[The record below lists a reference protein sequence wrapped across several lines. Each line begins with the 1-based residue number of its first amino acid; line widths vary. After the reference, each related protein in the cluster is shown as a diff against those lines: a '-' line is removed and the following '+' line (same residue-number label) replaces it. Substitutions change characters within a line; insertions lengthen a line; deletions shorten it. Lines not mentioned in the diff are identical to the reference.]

1 MRRTEW
7 KFKKLMFSIYYSIF
21 KNLHFIFFRTYISGF
36 KKKKTAHSSGKEETE
51 KRGTVFDFLN
61 KIPSS
66 SSSVDLRK
74 KTGTGTK
81 SAVLPRKEIKKITAK
96 SAF

>member
-1 MRRTEW
+1 MFKMRYPILR
-7 KFKKLMFSIYYSIF
+7 IYCSIF
-21 KNLHFIFFRTYISGF
+21 NILHFYTRITGF
-36 KKKKTAHSSGKEETE
+36 KKKKIAHTTANSSGKEETE